1 MTGPYF
7 RFVRLHSDTIPKT
20 QADVKTAYTQKRVF
34 DLYVILHDVYK
45 GSAAVG
51 NPIDGSAAVNVLK
64 ARNVEFPEKENAKGL
79 VQLLVDQGFASFA
92 EAPPKK
98 RHYHNHKLHVQTY
111 EERRMRRFSQAHSFF
126 SGGKETLT

>member
-45 GSAAVG
+45 
-51 NPIDGSAAVNVLK
+51 GSAAVNVLK